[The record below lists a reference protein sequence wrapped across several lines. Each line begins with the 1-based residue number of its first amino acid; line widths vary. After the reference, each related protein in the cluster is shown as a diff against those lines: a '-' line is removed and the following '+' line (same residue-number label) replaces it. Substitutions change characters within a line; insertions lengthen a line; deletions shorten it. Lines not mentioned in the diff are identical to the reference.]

1 MTGATQSSETHTGRF
16 SSVFR
21 HDLPASL
28 VVFLVAVP
36 LSLGIAVTCGAP
48 LIAGLVAA
56 AVGGLVAGALGG
68 SAVQVS
74 GPAAGLALVVAE
86 LVRTYGWRATCAITL
101 IAGVLQIV
109 LGAFRVARAALAVSP
124 AVVHGMLAGV
134 GVVIALSQLHVVF
147 GGQPQRSALEN
158 LIELPNQMV
167 HNHSHAVAV
176 GTITIAV
183 LLFWP
188 RLPRLNKVPAPLAA
202 LAIAAVTAGVFGW
215 DIARADLSKG
225 FADWASPAVPA
236 GDWHGIAGAV
246 LLVALL
252 AGVESLLCS
261 VAADRMH
268 SGPRADLDRELTGQ
282 GVANLVSGALGGL
295 PVAGVVVRT
304 TTNVRAGARSR
315 WSAIL
320 HGVWVLLFAVCFGWT
335 VTLIP
340 LEALAALL
348 VFIGIR
354 MVNLGTVRG
363 LHGHGE
369 LPIYVLTMGAVVV
382 IGLAEGV
389 LLGLVLAALFALRR
403 LTRVSVHVNL
413 EPGDR
418 WHVVVTGSL
427 TFVGVP
433 RLTDNLRAIPAGA
446 TVDLDL
452 NVDFMDNAAF
462 EALHGWRLEHER
474 AGGTIAI
481 DEIHDQWYSSAESG
495 TRVSSAKTPP
505 RAPERWWLPR
515 AYRRGGPLSAMRV
528 RHGGLWVPV
537 QADSGEPGGE
547 AGQGGADRPGRVA
560 GHLTPGGPD
569 ERDRPDGHGVSGET
583 GAPGAPGEVSGPD
596 ERGPSEQGSP
606 DGHGVPAE
614 PGRAGRRIDSVP
626 DLLAGAVDFQSRT
639 APLLRPFLTRMARR
653 QETSHLFIT
662 CADSRVVPNLI
673 TASGPGDLF
682 TVRNIGNLVP
692 RHGAGLADDSV
703 SAAIEYA
710 TVVLRVSTVTVC
722 GHSRCGA
729 MAAMLSAGE
738 ETAELPGL
746 RRWLR
751 HGDRS
756 LSRYILSDST
766 GEDEGPLDRL
776 CRMNVVQQLDN
787 LRTYPSVAHLE
798 RSGRLQLVGLYFDI
812 KAARVHVLEDETF
825 TPVAGARS

>member
-1 MTGATQSSETHTGRF
+1 MA
-16 SSVFR
+16 R

-28 VVFLVAVP
+28 VVFLVAIP

-56 AVGGLVAGALGG
+56 VVGGLVAGALGG

-86 LVRTYGWRATCAITL
+86 LVRTYGWRATCMITL
-101 IAGVLQIV
+101 FAGVLQIV
-109 LGAFRVARAALAVSP
+109 LGRFKVARTALAVSP

-134 GVVIALSQLHVVF
+134 GVVIALSQLHVVL
-147 GGQPQRSALEN
+147 GGQPERSALEN
-158 LIELPNQMV
+158 LIQLPDQIV

-176 GTITIAV
+176 GVLTIGM
-183 LLFWP
+183 LLLWP
-188 RLPRLNKVPAPLAA
+188 RLPRVSVVPAPLAA
-202 LAIAAVTAGVFGW
+202 LTVAALTAGVLNW

-225 FADWASPAVPA
+225 FDEWATPAMPV

-261 VAADRMH
+261 VAADRLH
-268 SGPRADLDRELTGQ
+268 EGPRADLDRELTGQ

-295 PVAGVVVRT
+295 PVAGVIVRT
-304 TTNVRAGARSR
+304 TTNVKAGARSR

-320 HGVWVLLFAVCFGWT
+320 HGVWVLLFAVCFGWM

-348 VFIGIR
+348 VFIGVR

-369 LPIYVLTMGAVVV
+369 LPVYVLTMGAVVV

-389 LLGLVLAALFALRR
+389 LIGLGLAALSALRR
-403 LTRVSVHVNL
+403 LTRVSVQVRL

-418 WHVVVTGSL
+418 WHVLVTGSL

-433 RLTDNLRAIPAGA
+433 KLTGNLRAIPEGA

-474 AGGTIAI
+474 AGGTIVI
-481 DEIHDQWYSSAESG
+481 DEIHAEWYTSAASG

-505 RAPERWWLPR
+505 QLPERWWLPR
-515 AYRRGGPLSAMRV
+515 AYRRGNPLSTIPI
-528 RHGGLWVPV
+528 RHKGRWVP
-537 QADSGEPGGE
+537 S
-547 AGQGGADRPGRVA
+547 R
-560 GHLTPGGPD
+560 
-569 ERDRPDGHGVSGET
+569 
-583 GAPGAPGEVSGPD
+583 
-596 ERGPSEQGSP
+596 
-606 DGHGVPAE
+606 AE
-614 PGRAGRRIDSVP
+614 PGDTAGPTPGTQPGGVP
-626 DLLAGAVDFQSRT
+626 DLLAGTADFQRRT
-639 APLLRPFLTRMARR
+639 APLVRPFLTRMARR

-662 CADSRVVPNLI
+662 CADSRVVPSLI

-682 TVRNIGNLVP
+682 TVRNVGNFVP
-692 RHGAGLADDSV
+692 RYGASPADDSV
-703 SAAIEYA
+703 LAAVEHAIS
-710 TVVLRVSTVTVC
+710 VLGVRTITVC

-729 MAAMLSAGE
+729 MAAVLSAGE
-738 ETAELPGL
+738 KTAGLPGL
-746 RRWLR
+746 GRWLR
-751 HGDRS
+751 HGDHT
-756 LSRYILSDST
+756 LARYIRSEDT
-766 GEDEGPLDRL
+766 GEDEGPFDRL
-776 CRMNVVQQLDN
+776 CRINVMQQLDN
-787 LRTYPSVAHLE
+787 LRTHPPVARLE
-798 RSGRLQLVGLYFDI
+798 RAGRLQLVGMYFDI
-812 KAARVHVLEDETF
+812 GAARVHVLSREGF
-825 TPVAGARS
+825 TPVAGVRS